1 MRAYIVAASDF
12 ERNAERRLRWGDYWL
27 KHNLARALEAD
38 GWTVDERLDD
48 ATDVLIHC
56 YGGQTISN
64 LPAHTYNVLYIHSHP
79 ANLNGFDFRM
89 YDRVVAGSERL
100 AEQLRARGIEAT
112 WNIGATD
119 FVPMDV
125 PIEHDAVFVGN
136 NRGGMRPIIAALG
149 DLTTLPFKLEVW
161 GEGWECLP
169 AGIWQ
174 GKYIP
179 YDELNRLYA
188 SSAVVLNDTHTDMI
202 EAGIINP
209 RVLDAMKAGAV
220 VVEENSADPRA
231 DILEALRAR
240 ANGWRA
246 PTPTAD
252 WSYARLTHDLV
263 GGIEARLR
271 LDIGCGNHKR
281 AGHVGID
288 RARLEGVDVVWDVR
302 SGLPSHDSSVD
313 YIVAD
318 NLMEH
323 IGAEFIDVMNDLRRA
338 LKPSGRLTVIVPGIH
353 SPAAAFGDPTHV
365 RWFAPETWDYFDVA
379 NGRWHDYGQSY
390 GIKPWAILRRTVHD
404 RFIEVVLQPA
414 KECAQ

>member
-1 MRAYIVAASDF
+1 MRVYIVAASDF
-12 ERNAERRLRWGDYWL
+12 ERNPERRLRWGDYWL
-27 KHNLARALEAD
+27 KRNLARALEAD

-79 ANLNGFDFRM
+79 ARLADFDFRM

-136 NRGGMRPIIAALG
+136 NRDGMRPIIAALG

-188 SSAVVLNDTHTDMI
+188 SSAVVLNDTHADMVA
-202 EAGIINP
+202 AGIINP
-209 RVLDAMKAGAV
+209 RVLDAEMAG
-220 VVEENSADPRA
+220 SRIMQPPLD
-231 DILEALRAR
+231 DAR
-240 ANGWRA
+240 AMAVKLVEYGRQFGQLL
-246 PTPTAD
+246 PPD
-252 WSYARLTHDLV
+252 EDYSYARLARDLV

-288 RARLEGVDVVWDVR
+288 RARLDGVDVVWDVR
-302 SGLPSHDSSVD
+302 NGLPSHDGSVD

-323 IGAEFIDVMNDLRRA
+323 IGAEFIDVMNDLHRA
-338 LKPSGRLTVIVPGIH
+338 LKSSGRLTVIVPGIH

-379 NGRWHDYGQSY
+379 NGRWRDYGQSY
-390 GIKPWAILRRTVHD
+390 GIEPWAILRRTVHD
-404 RFIEVVLQPA
+404 RFIEVALQPV